1 MNIKER
7 ILFEDNHLLIVN
19 KEAKE
24 LVQGDKTGDPTLA
37 DHLKAYI
44 KVKYKKPGEVYLGI
58 VHRIDRPTSGVV
70 VFTKTSKALARLNAQ
85 FANREVKKSYW
96 ALVEGHVADDKAR
109 LEHMLL
115 RDGNRNKSF
124 VSMTPQAKKAVLS
137 YEVMHR
143 VDKYSLLAVSLETG
157 RHHQIRCQL
166 AKIGHPVQGDVKY
179 GARRGNKDNSIGLH
193 AQSIAFNHP
202 TLKDPVSL
210 SASPPKQ
217 GIWHIAPPNM
227 KDLKKTLHD

>member
-7 ILFEDNHLLIVN
+7 ILFEDNHLIIVN

-85 FANREVKKSYW
+85 FEKRSPRKTYW
-96 ALVEGHVADDKAR
+96 AVVDKSFPTQK
-109 LEHMLL
+109 
-115 RDGNRNKSF
+115 GNLTHWMTRNQKQNKSKAHINE
-124 VSMTPQAKKAVLS
+124 VPNSKIAKLS
-137 YEVMHR
+137 YKRIQEFEHYCLLEVT
-143 VDKYSLLAVSLETG
+143 LETV
-157 RHHQIRCQL
+157 RHHQIRAQL
-166 AKIGHPVQGDVKY
+166 SSLGFPIHGDLKY
-179 GARRGNKDNSIGLH
+179 GADRSNKDGSISLH
-193 AQSIAFNHP
+193 ARKLQIEHP
-202 TLKDPVSL
+202 ITNETVSFVANPQK
-210 SASPPKQ
+210 S
-217 GIWHIAPPNM
+217 GIWKAVLS
-227 KDLKKTLHD
+227 D